1 MGKYV
6 ELDIRKPLGDNFS
19 KFKNFVKK
27 SVKPELFVGL
37 WVVLREML
45 KKGNSHTLMYPAEK
59 FEFNARYRGIHRLMR
74 LLESGDERCIGC
86 GLCEKIC
93 VSKCIAIDTEFGE
106 DGRKKVKN
114 YSINFGR
121 CVYCGLC
128 ADVCPEIAIVHGGEY
143 ELASEQRAYFGF
155 KKDLL
160 TKSENLNSQ
169 SEFEGYG
176 SLDKNAK
183 NFVKLTPSA
192 YLQSDEKEENV

>member
-93 VSKCIAIDTEFGE
+93 VSKCIAIDTELGE

-121 CVYCGLC
+121 CV
-128 ADVCPEIAIVHGGEY
+128 
-143 ELASEQRAYFGF
+143 
-155 KKDLL
+155 
-160 TKSENLNSQ
+160 
-169 SEFEGYG
+169 
-176 SLDKNAK
+176 
-183 NFVKLTPSA
+183 
-192 YLQSDEKEENV
+192 